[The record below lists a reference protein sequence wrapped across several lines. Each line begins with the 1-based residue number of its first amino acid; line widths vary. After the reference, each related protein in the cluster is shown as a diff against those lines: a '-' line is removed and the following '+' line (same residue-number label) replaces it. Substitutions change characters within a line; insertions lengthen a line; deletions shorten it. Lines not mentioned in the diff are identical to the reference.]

1 MSRKVSASLPIL
13 NVDTQFCMLCLYP
26 HTSSHL
32 SDSHLWPSYNWT
44 PSPNYFTSM
53 SHCLHKLQ
61 PPTCFASALTIASLP
76 CWDPAAAPGFHILDL
91 SPLTP
96 GLLCPSPAWNHMTL
110 LTPKCPSPYP
120 LRLDPVFPNRWSR
133 TERHKFILTH
143 AEARFLTQE
152 PGTVALS
159 LQMLSNLAF
168 GTKRA

>member
-1 MSRKVSASLPIL
+1 MSRKVSGSLRIL

-26 HTSSHL
+26 HTSLTLISGPHTTGLHL
-32 SDSHLWPSYNWT
+32 PVISRIWVIASINS
-44 PSPNYFTSM
+44 S
-53 SHCLHKLQ
+53 
-61 PPTCFASALTIASLP
+61 PPTCFASALTTASLP
-76 CWDPAAAPGFHILDL
+76 CWDPAAAPGLHILDL

-96 GLLCPSPAWNHMTL
+96 GLLCPRPAWNHMTL

-152 PGTVALS
+152 PGTVAQS